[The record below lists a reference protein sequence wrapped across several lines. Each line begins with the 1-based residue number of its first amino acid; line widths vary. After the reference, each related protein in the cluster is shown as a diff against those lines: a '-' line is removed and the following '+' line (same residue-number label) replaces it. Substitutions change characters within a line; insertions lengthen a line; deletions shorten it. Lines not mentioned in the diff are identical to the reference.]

1 MKVCVL
7 ASGSKGNAT
16 LVTTDK
22 VKILIDAGINYSDL
36 KSRLQNLS
44 VSIDEIDYILITHNH
59 SDHTKALKKI
69 CQNHQV
75 QVYLSQSMKNHNDLV
90 AIDHVEYQPQ
100 LHIEDL
106 KIRVFRTSHDTDD
119 SFGFIIKQGKKELV
133 YVTDT
138 GYLNEKFFKHLGN
151 KNMYIIESNHDI
163 EMLLNGT
170 YPYHL
175 KKRVLGDKGHLSN
188 NDCGYYLSKLIGE
201 NTSHIVLAHLS
212 ENNNQ
217 PELALETVKEA
228 ISDYSQ
234 QILVACQNELTEEI
248 EL

>member
-22 VKILIDAGINYSDL
+22 VKVLIDAGINYSDL
-36 KSRLQNLS
+36 KSRLNQLS
-44 VSIDEIDYILITHNH
+44 ISVEDIEHVLITHNH
-59 SDHTKALKKI
+59 SDHTKGLKKI
-69 CQNHQV
+69 SQNHQV
-75 QVYLSQSMKNHNDLV
+75 NIYLSQTMKDNKDLES
-90 AIDHVEYQPQ
+90 IDHIEYEPLMQ
-100 LHIEDL
+100 IGDL
-106 KIRVFRTSHDTDD
+106 KIRVFRTSHDTNE
-119 SFGFIIKQGKKELV
+119 SFGFIIKQNKKEMV

-138 GYLNEKFFKHLGN
+138 GYLNERFFKHLGN

-201 NTSHIVLAHLS
+201 NTTHIVLAHLS
-212 ENNNQ
+212 ENNNH
-217 PELALETVKEA
+217 PDIALKTVKEA
-228 ISDYSQ
+228 ISDYSNY
-234 QILVACQNELTEEI
+234 LSVACQNEITEEI